1 MMRCALIE
9 KLWILLVAYTTHQH
23 LLSSLMWKSVFITHD
38 SVDLHS
44 RDFILEFIGRHSTD
58 LYFILESTDKY

>member
-1 MMRCALIE
+1 MRCALRE
-9 KLWILLVAYTTHQH
+9 KLWNLLVAYTTHQH

-38 SVDLHS
+38 SLHS

-58 LYFILESTDKY
+58 LYFTLESTDKY